1 MAEETIKRQW
11 ILNAKNEKV
20 APYTLMSQVIHDASG
35 DTLDIYLDNFLN
47 KINNKINIENTY
59 ILSQSMQT
67 GENEEDTLKRLL
79 NISSS
84 KVILLDKSVEISSSL
99 IIPSDTYLI
108 GCHKDITITKTGG
121 RDYHIIEI
129 IDDISNVYL
138 SNFSIRASMSKYAI
152 SIGNLEKTV
161 NCENCIIDN
170 IKCIDGLGCSF
181 YANNLILNNLTI
193 TDGSRM
199 ISAKYGLECNGT
211 NFNIKNCTINNH
223 NQVTME
229 INNSNIDNLTIS
241 NYCRDILFSGN
252 NNTYNNIVSINNNH
266 YVKIAGNNIFY
277 QGKNLN
283 NAFNNFSEIP
293 EQNDNVGDFV
303 LDIHNSTMILTAIKD
318 INNST
323 TSFIY
328 GVKFLSKNSDNI
340 LILNGNYGDN
350 ALDYWASS
358 DLQTA
363 IPLLLDT
370 NGCGNDRSISFLG
383 DGKLLI
389 NGIFEEEI
397 FPFKNLVYV
406 SNDKDTIYPVYL
418 SIINKGSGSS
428 FNEEEDIYLYFSS
441 GGPNP
446 DYSWKISPNEKVS
459 SKYIVPYSSSR
470 GLFLSGTFDNTII
483 SLQSII
489 SVTSSKTDIGIP
501 SISII

>member
-11 ILNAKNEKV
+11 ILNANNEKV

-35 DTLDIYLDNFLN
+35 DTLDIYLD
-47 KINNKINIENTY
+47 KINNPTEDVY
-59 ILSQSMQT
+59 ILSQSMRA
-67 GENEEDTLKRLL
+67 GEDEETTLKRLL
-79 NISSS
+79 NISSF
-84 KVILLDKSVEISSSL
+84 KTIILDKNVSISSAL
-99 IIPSDTYLI
+99 TIPSGTHII
-108 GCHKDITITKTGG
+108 GSRKDITLLFNPVSSPN
-121 RDYHIIEI
+121 IIEI
-129 IDDISNVYL
+129 TDDISNVYL
-138 SNFSIRASMSKYAI
+138 SNFSIKASVTNYTI
-152 SIGNLEKTV
+152 SIGNLEKIV
-161 NCENCIIDN
+161 NCENCIIEN
-170 IKCIDGLGCSF
+170 IKCINGAGCRF

-193 TDGSRM
+193 TDGNRM
-199 ISAKYGLECNGT
+199 ALTKYGLECKGT
-211 NFNIKNCTINNH
+211 NFNIKNCTVNNH
-223 NQVTME
+223 NQVIME

-241 NYCRDILFSGN
+241 NYCRDILFSGD
-252 NNTYNNIVSINNNH
+252 NNTYNNIVSTNNSH
-266 YVKIAGNNIFY
+266 YVKIVGNNIFY

-283 NAFNNFSEIP
+283 NYFNNFSEIP
-293 EQNDNVGDFV
+293 GQKDKVGDFV
-303 LDIHNSTMILTAIKD
+303 LDTHNSTMILTAIKGYD
-318 INNST
+318 NST
-323 TSFIY
+323 NFTY

-350 ALDYWASS
+350 TLDYWTSS
-358 DLQTA
+358 DLQTS

-370 NGCGNDRSISFLG
+370 SGCGDNRSISFLG
-383 DGKLLI
+383 DGKILI
-389 NGIFEEEI
+389 NGTFEEEI

-418 SIINKGSGSS
+418 SIINKGLDSS

-459 SKYIVPYSSSR
+459 SRYIVPYSSSR

-489 SVTSSKTDIGIP
+489 SATGSKTDIGIP